1 MTIHHDK
8 LAYGRL
14 AKTSEEMTDN
24 QIEDMLKA
32 LSAGDEKYILALD
45 QGTTSTRAIIFD
57 RRGNIVARA
66 QQEFRQIYPQS
77 GWVEHSPQDIMGST
91 VAVIGE
97 ALVRA
102 GLSAQD
108 ISAIGITNQRET
120 TLVWDKK
127 TGKPV
132 YNAIVWQCR
141 RTADFCDTLRREG
154 FSEKIYNKTG
164 LVPDAYFSATKIK
177 WILDN
182 VDGARKRAERGELAF
197 GTIDTFIL
205 WQLSKGKI
213 FATDYTNASR
223 TMLFNIHT
231 LEWDEELLRLFDIP
245 ASMLPEVHPSSY
257 LYGCTDARL
266 FGSPIPVCGVV
277 GDQQAALFG
286 QLCTEKGDVKNT
298 YGTGCFLLI
307 NTGNKAVKSR
317 NGLITTLGATAEGKP
332 CYVLEGSVFVGGAV
346 VQWLRDEMKII
357 STSDDSETQALKV
370 NDSGGVYV
378 VPAFTGLGAPYWNA
392 TARGTITGIT
402 RGTSREHIIRASLE
416 GIAYEVCDLVEA
428 MEKDAGIKI
437 TRLAV
442 DGGACKNNFL
452 MQFQSNVLNCT
463 VVRPKIAETT
473 ALGAAYLAGL
483 NAGCWSGLEELK
495 KNFEVER
502 VFTPDMSEGD
512 RISLLNGWR
521 EAVKKSLL

>member
-14 AKTSEEMTDN
+14 ARTSEDMTDK
-24 QIEDMLKA
+24 QVEEMLKA
-32 LSAGDEKYILALD
+32 LSADEEKFVLALD

-57 RRGNIVARA
+57 KRGSVVSRA
-66 QQEFRQIYPQS
+66 QQEFKQIYPKP

-91 VAVIGE
+91 VAVISE

-108 ISAIGITNQRET
+108 IAALGITNQRET
-120 TLVWDKK
+120 TIVWDKK

-141 RTADFCDTLRREG
+141 RCADFCEGLKRDG

-164 LVPDAYFSATKIK
+164 LVPDAYFSAAKIK

-182 VDGARKRAERGELAF
+182 VDGARERAERGELAF
-197 GTIDTFIL
+197 GTVDTFVL
-205 WQLSKGKI
+205 WQLSKGRI

-231 LEWDEELLRLFDIP
+231 LKWDEELLRLFDVP
-245 ASMLPEVHPSSY
+245 ASMLPQVFPSSHF
-257 LYGCTDARL
+257 YGYTDGRL
-266 FGSPIPVCGVV
+266 FGSPVPVCGVV

-286 QLCTEKGDVKNT
+286 QLCTEEGSVKNT
-298 YGTGCFLLI
+298 YGTGCFLLM
-307 NTGNKAVKSR
+307 NTGRRAVKSQ
-317 NGLITTLGATAEGKP
+317 NGLITTLGATADGKP

-346 VQWLRDEMKII
+346 VQWLRDEMKLI
-357 STSDDSETQALKV
+357 SSSDDSEAQAVKV
-370 NDSGGVYV
+370 KDSGGVYF
-378 VPAFTGLGAPYWNA
+378 VPALTGLGAPYWNA
-392 TARGTITGIT
+392 SARGTITGIT

-428 MEKDAGIKI
+428 MEKGAGIKI

-452 MQFQSNVLNCT
+452 MQFQSDILNCSA
-463 VVRPKIAETT
+463 VRPKIEETT

-483 NAGCWSGLEELK
+483 NAGYWNGIEEIK

-502 VFTPDMSEGD
+502 VFTPNMGEGE
-512 RISLLNGWR
+512 RIGLLNGWR
-521 EAVKKSLL
+521 DAVKKANL

>member
-8 LAYGRL
+8 LAYGKL
-14 AKTSEEMTDN
+14 AKLNEDLTDGQIEEML
-24 QIEDMLKA
+24 QKLA
-32 LSAGDEKYILALD
+32 PQKYILALD
-45 QGTTSTRAIIFD
+45 QGTTSTRAIVFD
-57 RRGNIVARA
+57 KCGNTVARA
-66 QQEFRQIYPQS
+66 QQEFAQIYPKP

-102 GLSAQD
+102 GISAQD
-108 ISAIGITNQRET
+108 IAAIGITNQRET
-120 TLVWDKK
+120 TLVWDRK

-141 RTADFCDTLRREG
+141 RTADFCKALIKDG
-154 FSEKIYNKTG
+154 FKEKIYNKTG

-182 VDGARKRAERGELAF
+182 VEGARARAERGELAF
-197 GTIDTFIL
+197 GTVDTFLL

-231 LEWDEELLRLFDIP
+231 LKWDAELLRLFDIP
-245 ASMLPEVHPSSY
+245 ASMLPEVHPSSHF
-257 LYGCTDARL
+257 YGDTDARL
-266 FGSPIPVCGVV
+266 FGSPIPVCGIV

-286 QLCTEKGDVKNT
+286 QLCTKKGDVKNT
-298 YGTGCFLLI
+298 YGTGCFLLM
-307 NTGNKAVKSR
+307 NTGDKAVKSR
-317 NGLITTLGATAEGKP
+317 NGLVTTLGATADGKP
-332 CYVLEGSVFVGGAV
+332 CYVLEGSVFVGGAA
-346 VQWLRDEMKII
+346 VQWLRDEMKLI
-357 STSDDSETQALKV
+357 STSDESEEQALKV
-370 NDSGGVYV
+370 KDSGGVYI
-378 VPAFTGLGAPYWNA
+378 VPAFTGLGAPYWDA
-392 TARGTITGIT
+392 SARGTITGIT
-402 RGTSREHIIRASLE
+402 RGTSRGHIIRAALE
-416 GIAYEVCDLVEA
+416 GIAYEVCDLVQA

-452 MQFQSNVLNCT
+452 MQFQSDILNC
-463 VVRPKIAETT
+463 VAVRPKIIETT

-483 NAGCWSGLEELK
+483 NAGYWSGVEEIE
-495 KNFEVER
+495 KNSEAER
-502 VFTPDMSEGD
+502 TFTPAMDEAE
-512 RISLLNGWR
+512 RLSLLEGWR
-521 EAVKKSLL
+521 AAVKKALL